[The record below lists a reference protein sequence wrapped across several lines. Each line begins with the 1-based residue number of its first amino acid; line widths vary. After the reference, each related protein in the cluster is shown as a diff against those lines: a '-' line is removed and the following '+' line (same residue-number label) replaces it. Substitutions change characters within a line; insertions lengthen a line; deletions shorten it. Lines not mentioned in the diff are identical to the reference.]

1 LRRHYGRRLG
11 FGRDA
16 LAEGKRLIFF
26 LRHGRLAEPRIRRIG
41 IKFWGH
47 GINPLFCGQFCCA
60 GCGFCSTLPRS
71 AELPGQAC
79 GEEAGHEIQCRSLF
93 LESTTEIPMK
103 SIFNSSSRGSVRQ
116 LGPLEQ
122 GLLEALWLRGT
133 ATVRELLQDSYQ
145 DLAYTTVMTTLDR
158 LYKKNLLTREAEGR
172 AFRYAPRVTRQELHW
187 EVAGEAFRQLLD
199 ASPAA
204 SLPLSYLVEILT
216 ERDAQLLDSLREV
229 VESKRRELRDGGSV
243 KRESVSRDSGRKEKD

>member
-1 LRRHYGRRLG
+1 
-11 FGRDA
+11 
-16 LAEGKRLIFF
+16 
-26 LRHGRLAEPRIRRIG
+26 
-41 IKFWGH
+41 
-47 GINPLFCGQFCCA
+47 
-60 GCGFCSTLPRS
+60 
-71 AELPGQAC
+71 
-79 GEEAGHEIQCRSLF
+79 
-93 LESTTEIPMK
+93 MK
-103 SIFNSSSRGSVRQ
+103 SIFNSNTHGNSPGAFRQ

-122 GLLEALWLRGT
+122 GLLEALWSRGT
-133 ATVRELLQDSYQ
+133 ATVRELLQDGYQ

-172 AFRYAPRVTRQELHW
+172 AFRYAPRVTREELHR

-229 VESKRRELRDGGSV
+229 VESKRRELRNC
-243 KRESVSRDSGRKEKD
+243 ESASRDSTNLDSADRNLRGREKD